1 LRDALRFGLH
11 TSTAGALENAAIE
24 AAEAGATAFQI
35 FSSSPRM
42 WRGSIP
48 GQAEIKALQDRRK
61 KHDLAPLAIHGNY
74 LINLASADA
83 EIRRKSI
90 QAFRAEIA
98 RALLIGADYLVFH
111 PGSFKDW
118 TPEQALVA
126 AGNGMAEAAH
136 GLSGPLML
144 LIENTAGQGSS
155 LGSKLEELAEL
166 RRLTG
171 ARTEFEIGYCIDTC
185 HSFAAGYDL
194 SSRPFID
201 TVEATLG
208 WKRVPI
214 LHANDSKGARGSR
227 IDRHEHIGRGQIGE
241 CGFRFLLRQREL
253 RGKTFI
259 LETPAEDPS
268 DDRRNLA
275 MLRSL
280 ASSGARREE

>member
-166 RRLTG
+166 RPGTIFR
-171 ARTEFEIGYCIDTC
+171 
-185 HSFAAGYDL
+185 AGL
-194 SSRPFID
+194 SSTRWKQRSAGSEFRSCTPTTRRVRGDRESTVTSISAAD
-201 TVEATLG
+201 RSANAASGSCCGSANCGERHSSWRHRRRIRATTVET
-208 WKRVPI
+208 
-214 LHANDSKGARGSR
+214 
-227 IDRHEHIGRGQIGE
+227 
-241 CGFRFLLRQREL
+241 
-253 RGKTFI
+253 
-259 LETPAEDPS
+259 
-268 DDRRNLA
+268 
-275 MLRSL
+275 
-280 ASSGARREE
+280 